1 MASYSNNTSTGCAV
15 LLLVVALLTTP
26 SYSFNICK
34 VPNNNSGG
42 RRSRM
47 PPLFYTDIEPE
58 IQSITIPPAIYVNGK
73 TISGRSRDDLD
84 AADNTVLTTL
94 PKKKTVSVKRK
105 QKKTMASTVK
115 KSSPPKEKR
124 THEAVWHQHYAN
136 LLQYK
141 EEHGNCLVPQNYLKN
156 KKLGLWVMQQR
167 RQYSL
172 LQQGKNSSLY
182 GKRGEYR
189 LRLLEE
195 ADFVWRLERRGP
207 RGSYGALR
215 RTKSLAGHEIHTV
228 ANFEQYM
235 IEKGADFTEDEKR
248 RAWLKRFEVLQ

>member
-1 MASYSNNTSTGCAV
+1 
-15 LLLVVALLTTP
+15 
-26 SYSFNICK
+26 
-34 VPNNNSGG
+34 
-42 RRSRM
+42 M

-58 IQSITIPPAIYVNGK
+58 IQSITIPPVIYVAGK
-73 TISGRSRDDLD
+73 RIAVRSNNELD
-84 AADNTVLTTL
+84 AADKTVQTTKH
-94 PKKKTVSVKRK
+94 KKKAAHVKRK
-105 QKKTMASTVK
+105 VKNNIVKSSTVQ

-141 EEHGNCLVPQNYLKN
+141 EEHGNCLVPQNYLEN

-172 LQQGKNSSLY
+172 LQQCKNSSLS
-182 GKRGEYR
+182 GKRGDYR
-189 LRLLEE
+189 LRLLDE
-195 ADFVWRLERRGP
+195 AGFVWRLDRRGP

-215 RTKSLAGHEIHTV
+215 MTKPLAGHEIHTV

-235 IEKGADFTEDEKR
+235 LEKGADFTEDEKR
-248 RAWLKRFEVLQ
+248 SAWLKRFEVLH